1 MLSSRL
7 DQVLT
12 DADFNAGDVH
22 MVLLTPNT
30 VRPFCFGL
38 SPIQLTSVRA

>member
-7 DQVLT
+7 DKVLT
-12 DADFNAGDVH
+12 DAGFNGGDAH

-38 SPIQLTSVRA
+38 STIQLTSVRA